1 MVEARS
7 MTELCCILRACSCGV
22 TAAEGWGDAGVVL
35 VAESRWRLSM
45 AGNELFVV
53 V

>member
-1 MVEARS
+1 
-7 MTELCCILRACSCGV
+7 MTELCCNFRACSCGV
-22 TAAEGWGDAGVVL
+22 SAGAGWGDAGAVRVV
-35 VAESRWRLSM
+35 ESRWRLSM